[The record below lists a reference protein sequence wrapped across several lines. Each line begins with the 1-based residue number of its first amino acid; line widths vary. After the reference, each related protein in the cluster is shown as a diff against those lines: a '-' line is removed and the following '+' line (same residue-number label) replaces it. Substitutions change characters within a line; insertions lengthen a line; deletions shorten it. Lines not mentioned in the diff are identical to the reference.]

1 MIETLASSEMTAQ
14 LAHHFGDDI
23 RDAPIILKARRCDDL
38 RAGGIHTDARGKLVT
53 VLIYLNASWSDQA
66 GCLRVLRFEPILHH
80 ALAHADAGYLP
91 VVLSITEYRTG
102 TFRAPLQNGSY
113 VPEGDIRTRRK

>member
-23 RDAPIILKARRCDDL
+23 RDAPIILKARHCDDL

-53 VLIYLNASWSDQA
+53 VLIYLRQLERSS
-66 GCLRVLRFEPILHH
+66 R
-80 ALAHADAGYLP
+80 
-91 VVLSITEYRTG
+91 LSA
-102 TFRAPLQNGSY
+102 RAA
-113 VPEGDIRTRRK
+113 V